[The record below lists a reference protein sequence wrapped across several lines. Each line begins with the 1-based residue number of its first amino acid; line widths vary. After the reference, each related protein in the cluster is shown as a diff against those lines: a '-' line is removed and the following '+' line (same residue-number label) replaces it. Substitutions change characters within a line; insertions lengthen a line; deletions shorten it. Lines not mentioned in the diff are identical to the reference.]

1 MARIL
6 VIDDSRVI
14 RDLLGEFL
22 TEEGHSVLCASDS
35 RSGLALAQQSPF
47 DLCFCDM
54 HVPDGDGYHTFR
66 EIIKHQPN
74 LTFIFTDSLPDRTS
88 AKVRELPGH
97 FYLRKPFDLQQL
109 RDTLAQCTVR
119 TRVS

>member
-22 TEEGHSVLCASDS
+22 AEEGHEVTCAPDS
-35 RSGLALAQQSPF
+35 RTGVSLAQQNSF

-54 HVPDGDGYHTFR
+54 HIPDGNGYQTFR
-66 EIIKHQPN
+66 DIIALQPG
-74 LTFIFTDSLPDRTS
+74 LTFVFTDSLPDRNS
-88 AKVRELPGH
+88 AKVRDLPGH

-109 RDTLAQCTVR
+109 RDTLAVFKPKA
-119 TRVS
+119 RVP